1 MAKPIFETNWYF
13 SGEHTNS
20 IHRATVH
27 GAYESGFNAAKD
39 ILDGVDSSDWEYSS
53 SAVWSKIHYAMT
65 IEDWKRG

>member
-53 SAVWSKIHYAMT
+53 SAV
-65 IEDWKRG
+65 